1 MGCASA
7 ESDNNYI
14 TAEFYIN
21 EEAVNEEVEIIDCI
35 EHFNQGRSNVVLDE
49 EDAKEMESIKNE
61 EDIKKTSI
69 SINNKPIQFCYQYKF
84 PAPGN
89 YTIKYSFNEPLKQT
103 SYMFNDCQYLKKVDL
118 SHFDTSNLTKIF
130 AMFQSCVNLETLIF
144 FKSPLDKLT
153 HMNFF
158 LHNCSKIKSISWSNF
173 NQEIAVKME
182 YLFTGCHELET
193 VDLSNFKA
201 KIMSAEYMF
210 NECDNIKKVD
220 LSGLVSTDESD
231 LETMFLGMG
240 KIEKGNLVIKDEKIL
255 QEYENSLKGENN

>member
-1 MGCASA
+1 M
-7 ESDNNYI
+7 
-14 TAEFYIN
+14 
-21 EEAVNEEVEIIDCI
+21 
-35 EHFNQGRSNVVLDE
+35 DE

-69 SINNKPIQFCYQYKF
+69 SINNKPIPFCYQYKF

-201 KIMSAEYMF
+201 KLIKATSMF
-210 NECDNIKKVD
+210 SDCNNLKKVD
-220 LSGLVSTDESD
+220 LSGLVSTNESKLEGMFHGFTDKNKLITKDKNILKEFEEQNDGEEGLVEGVAEEGED
-231 LETMFLGMG
+231 LYEEEG
-240 KIEKGNLVIKDEKIL
+240 
-255 QEYENSLKGENN
+255 QEGEEWGEEAAA